1 MSEENEAVVRRV
13 QEEIINGKNMD
24 LVDELLGSNYI
35 WHGPG
40 GQDVGKEIYEMY
52 LSAFPDLKSKVEE
65 MFSAGDKVISRMVSE
80 GTHRGD
86 LPGIPATGKYV
97 TGITA
102 IFISRVENG
111 QIVEEWESFDELGMM
126 KQIGAVDDLNPSK
139 IEDSDATWK
148 LPSPNRRL

>member
-24 LVDELLGSNYI
+24 LIDELLGSDYV

-40 GQDVGKEIYEMY
+40 QDAGKEIYEMY
-52 LSAFPDLKSKVEE
+52 LSAFPDLKMKIEE
-65 MFSAGDKVISRMVSE
+65 RIAVGDKVISRFVSE
-80 GTHRGD
+80 GTHKAD
-86 LPGIPATGKYV
+86 LPGVPATGKRV
-97 TGITA
+97 AGVKG

-126 KQIGAVDDLNPSK
+126 KQIGAVP
-139 IEDSDATWK
+139 E
-148 LPSPNRRL
+148 

>member
-24 LVDELLGSNYI
+24 LLDELLGEDYI

-40 GQDVGKEIYEMY
+40 QDAGKEIYEMY
-52 LSAFPDLKSKVEE
+52 LSAFPDLKMKIEE
-65 MFSAGDKVISRMVSE
+65 RIAVGDKVISRFVTE
-80 GTHRGD
+80 GTHRAD
-86 LPGIPATGKYV
+86 LPGIPATGKH
-97 TGITA
+97 TAGIA
-102 IFISRVENG
+102 GIVISRLENG

-126 KQIGAVDDLNPSK
+126 KQIGAVDKDLNAKEP
-139 IEDSDATWK
+139 EDLDATWQ